1 MALKCKSSKRCTKMK
16 MESKSSII
24 TICKL
29 QVQNT
34 ILLHLSFARK
44 ERNAFQKLIER
55 VTRVDVNDKPG
66 GANDRLDR
74 QNLGARHFAVGGY
87 PGTELIMMNISIIS
101 MVK

>member
-16 MESKSSII
+16 MESKSSI
-24 TICKL
+24 ICKL